1 MVELEIECKI
11 TATYGSYFVQD
22 AIVQTLR
29 NMAHIHKGVQKNR
42 EGDVFMKVPRSTLLL
57 FKGV

>member
-42 EGDVFMKVPRSTLLL
+42 EGDVFMKVPRRIFT
-57 FKGV
+57 G